1 MNKEKKICL
10 TEMSKKASDSK
21 SGSNMPTINERLGN
35 FYLKNKKNSRNNVL
49 WDIFFQGYL
58 RPSRELLEYY
68 RKKIGEYDLEREEL
82 IKRLDKFK
90 QTLDDQH
97 KLQWELRQKD
107 DEIAELQ
114 KAISDMQVFL
124 FQEREQVLKL
134 YSENDR
140 LKVIILYLTN

>member
-1 MNKEKKICL
+1 M
-10 TEMSKKASDSK
+10 
-21 SGSNMPTINERLGN
+21 
-35 FYLKNKKNSRNNVL
+35 
-49 WDIFFQGYL
+49 

-68 RKKIGEYDLEREEL
+68 RKKIGEYDIEREEIL
-82 IKRLDKFK
+82 KRLDKFK
-90 QTLDDQH
+90 AALDDQVKKIYLKLWNQKNLDLNLRFFSLKKKH

-134 YSENDR
+134 YAENDR
-140 LKVIILYLTN
+140 LKVSLLITTW

>member
-1 MNKEKKICL
+1 M
-10 TEMSKKASDSK
+10 
-21 SGSNMPTINERLGN
+21 
-35 FYLKNKKNSRNNVL
+35 
-49 WDIFFQGYL
+49 

-68 RKKIGEYDLEREEL
+68 RKKIGEYDIERDE
-82 IKRLDKFK
+82 IMKKLDKFK
-90 QTLDDQH
+90 IALDDQH

-134 YSENDR
+134 YAENDR
-140 LKVIILYLTN
+140 LKVRNLASVKI